1 MEESKDYK
9 RLDELFEKARSS
21 EPVMAADEIRHLIST
36 APFATL
42 DNANPQKSNKGLY
55 LLLAGIMLVATVGGI
70 WYMLTDTPSI
80 VNQNSIAP
88 NVNENSQ
95 IPASKE
101 LNVEKAEN
109 KIDSSISEKTAGID
123 ENNNTVKQ
131 YTTEVASATK
141 TDVAAI
147 NEAAPAVVSKENVNE
162 KSNTN
167 LGTNTSS
174 NKTSIVRGSDM
185 EVKITDAGKDIT
197 MKVKQDYSVDDL
209 TINGNE
215 IAESDYKKYKNYIDQ
230 GVKIA
235 MDDRA
240 NKPDANVT
248 PSKSPEDQ
256 KRDDLNTRLFNSFSE
271 QLKKD
276 KLINQEKFSFK
287 LTSSE
292 MQIDGKTLPATVQ
305 KKYLDLFKTIAG
317 RDLGGATFKF
327 EHGLK

>member
-1 MEESKDYK
+1 MEESKDFK

-21 EPVMAADEIRHLIST
+21 KPVMDADEIRNLIST

-55 LLLAGIMLVATVGGI
+55 LLLAGLMLVATVGGI
-70 WYMLTDTPSI
+70 WYMLVDTPS
-80 VNQNSIAP
+80 VVKTNSLAN

-95 IPASKE
+95 IPATNE

-109 KIDSSISEKTAGID
+109 KIDSSISEKTADSD
-123 ENNNTVKQ
+123 ESKNSVK
-131 YTTEVASATK
+131 ENSSEIASVTK
-141 TDVAAI
+141 TDATPLK
-147 NEAAPAVVSKENVNE
+147 EATPAVVSKENAIE
-162 KSNTN
+162 KSNPD
-167 LGTNTSS
+167 LGSNTSS

-209 TINGNE
+209 TINGSE

-248 PSKSPEDQ
+248 SSKSLEDQ

-292 MQIDGKTLPATVQ
+292 MQIDGKTLPAAVQ
-305 KKYLDLFKTIAG
+305 KKYLDLFKTTAG
-317 RDLGGATFKF
+317 RELGGATFKF